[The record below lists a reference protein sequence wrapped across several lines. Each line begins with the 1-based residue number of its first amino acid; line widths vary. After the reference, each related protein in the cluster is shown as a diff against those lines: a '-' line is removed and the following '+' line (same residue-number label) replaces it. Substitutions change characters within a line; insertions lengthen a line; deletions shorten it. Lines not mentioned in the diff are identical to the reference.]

1 VKAFKLVF
9 VFCLFMFNSIA
20 QAGDEKTYHIDLDLF
35 QGSKKIFSPSVT
47 VKQGEPAL
55 VTQQDGKIRSFIE
68 VVVVEGVLTNVKGI
82 LLKVIAG
89 TINSNGTRTILAKP
103 ELIVA
108 ENELTKISTEKSYE
122 NLSVNIVASRKDLN

>member
-1 VKAFKLVF
+1 MKAFKLTV
-9 VFCLFMFNSIA
+9 VFCILMLNSFA
-20 QAGDEKTYHIDLDLF
+20 QANENKTYHIDLDLF
-35 QGSKKIFSPSVT
+35 QGSKKLFSPSVT
-47 VKQGEPAL
+47 VKEGQPAL

-68 VVVVEGVLTNVKGI
+68 VVVVEGMLTNVKGI

-103 ELIVA
+103 ELVVA